1 MCTILVSIYYTTSKL
16 CFEQPAASLLVC
28 PLIFI
33 EYKIA
38 DKTITIIGLSRV
50 NVGRRIAPLI
60 AYFIAK

>member
-1 MCTILVSIYYTTSKL
+1 YYTTSKL
-16 CFEQPAASLLVC
+16 CFEQPATSFLVC

-50 NVGRRIAPLI
+50 NVGRRIAPPNRLF
-60 AYFIAK
+60 YSKMK